1 MLERGTTIVV
11 LFFVVCVV
19 VMVPL
24 FLEIFELITLPQR
37 YQEAL
42 VYSLIVL
49 LVVAAVGILAVILL
63 LV

>member
-37 YQEAL
+37 YQDAL
-42 VYSLIVL
+42 VYSLTVL